1 METDHMTVFVP
12 GVRPLTQV
20 EVSELP
26 KLRVRLA
33 EASNPKGVWLDV
45 PCPEH
50 TCLSGEDRISL
61 PIRGA
66 LEKKTKRE
74 DGFLVEDVL
83 F

>member
-26 KLRVRLA
+26 KLSVRLA

-61 PIRGA
+61 PITGA
-66 LEKKTKRE
+66 PEKRQKEKT
-74 DGFLVEDVL
+74 GS
-83 F
+83 